1 MSALDLEAPAAAPSL
16 CLFGA
21 PAFTLLGREIAF
33 TAERPFQLLGYLA
46 CRGGWVPRDE
56 LADLL
61 YPARPLDAARSN
73 LRKVLHLARRI
84 EGVGDIEQHGELLRW
99 QPDSDLQ
106 RFEDACNRQQFA
118 AAVALYGGPLL
129 QGFEA
134 GWPADAAAWLLAER
148 QRLESRWHEACL
160 RQLERLQAEPAAAA
174 QLAQKLLRHDP
185 LDEQALAAYA
195 RGQAALGRQADAL
208 EALAGYSRRVAGQL
222 GVEPSLGLQ
231 RLAQELRAE
240 ANQVEARRHS
250 PSSVAPGAL
259 FRPIGLVGRRH
270 ELALITA
277 RLADPQ
283 VRLLTLLGPA
293 GIGKS
298 ALARAAMQAAGSA
311 PAGYTGGQAWVS
323 LEGVAVNDAV
333 PARIAAALG
342 LEIAPGS
349 APWDALAQALGAA
362 RAANGRRLVVL
373 DNAEPLIDTPGAP
386 GPTDT
391 PGAAGIRDTT
401 PPPFGNALSQLLAA
415 CPALT
420 LLITSRSALG
430 TDVESRLPIEGLPLP
445 DADET
450 DPEVLLANDA
460 VRLFVERAQP
470 LAPGFD
476 LAREAAAVVRLVHA
490 VHGLPLALE
499 LLAPWRRLMP
509 APEIVSELE
518 TSLEVLDGHDADRG
532 VRASFE
538 RSWRMLGVA
547 EQRVLSQM
555 ALLPAPVSRAMA
567 RQVLEA
573 PLPVLAALVDRSLVH
588 AEGDGCFTLHP
599 LIRRLAAPHAGD
611 AAALRARHAHDVAR
625 RLHRPDAPQ
634 SEMLAAV
641 AAEIDH
647 ARAAWDWAVAAC
659 DASVLQGLAGALAV
673 HERFRAASGQRI
685 AAFEAAVQALDTL
698 APQGPAPLPVATALA
713 RVLAGLA
720 DLHYG
725 VGALDAA
732 EASALR
738 CTALANELPDDG
750 PLADAMLT
758 LNSVH
763 WQRGD
768 YEGAMQ
774 WIERY
779 REHAVRSG
787 SRLREAH
794 ALTSRGLALTEMG
807 RHDEALQSCQAARVL
822 LHAIGETVWL
832 PTLLNNMGNLL
843 RMMGRRD
850 EAVEAL
856 QEGLHWARRHA
867 MVNDRPHLLTNLA
880 IAQEDLGDA
889 QAALATV
896 TQALAEATEHGEPNL
911 RLYALLTQG
920 RVRAICDRSAVP
932 AMKSVWLALGVAE
945 SLGLAWTQHD
955 CVITAGRIWAFAG
968 DVQRGAALL
977 QWVIA
982 QADAHESCHK
992 AAQSRLDKMGLDA
1005 AALDAAAR
1013 SLPARLPMPAVL
1025 ATLPGRYD

>member
-1 MSALDLEAPAAAPSL
+1 MSALEVEAPAAAPSL
-16 CLFGA
+16 CLLGA
-21 PAFTLLGREIAF
+21 PALTLVGREIAF

-61 YPARPLDAARSN
+61 YPARPLEAARSN

-106 RFEDACNRQQFA
+106 RFESACNRQLFE

-129 QGFEA
+129 QGLEA
-134 GWPADAAAWLLAER
+134 GWPTEAAAWLAAER

-160 RQLERLQAEPAAAA
+160 RRLEQLHAEPAAAA
-174 QLAQKLLRHDP
+174 QLAQRLLRHDP
-185 LDEQALAAYA
+185 LDEVALAAFA
-195 RGQAALGRQADAL
+195 RAQAALGRHADAL
-208 EALAGYSRRVAGQL
+208 DALAGYNRRVAGQL

-240 ANQVEARRHS
+240 AARAG
-250 PSSVAPGAL
+250 PASSAAPGSGHAH
-259 FRPIGLVGRRH
+259 PPGLVGRRH
-270 ELALITA
+270 ELAQIA
-277 RLADPQ
+277 DRLAEPQ
-283 VRLLTLLGPA
+283 LRLLTLLGPA

-298 ALARAAMQAAGSA
+298 ALARTALQAAGSV
-311 PAGYTGGQAWVS
+311 PAAFPGGRTWVA
-323 LEGVAVNDAV
+323 LEGVAGSGAV

-342 LEIAPGS
+342 REIAPGS
-349 APWDALAQALGAA
+349 TPWDALAQALGVAGAPAA
-362 RAANGRRLVVL
+362 RRLIVL
-373 DNAEPLIDTPGAP
+373 DNAEPLIDA
-386 GPTDT
+386 
-391 PGAAGIRDTT
+391 PGAADT
-401 PPPFGNALSQLLAA
+401 PLAAALERLLMA

-420 LLITSRSALG
+420 LLVTSRSALG
-430 TDVESRLPIEGLPLP
+430 IETEMRLPLGGLPLP

-470 LAPGFD
+470 LAPAFD

-490 VHGLPLALE
+490 VDGLPLALE

-509 APEIVSELE
+509 AHEIVREIE
-518 TSLEVLDGHDADRG
+518 ASLEVLDGRDADRG

-538 RSWRMLGVA
+538 RSWRMLGAA

-599 LIRRLAAPHAGD
+599 LVRRLAAPHAPD
-611 AAALRARHAHDVAR
+611 AAAVRARHARDVSR
-625 RLHRPDAPQ
+625 RLHRPNAPQ
-634 SEMLAAV
+634 AEMLAAV

-647 ARAAWDWAVAAC
+647 ARAAWDWAVQARDGA
-659 DASVLQGLAGALAV
+659 VLHGLAGALAV
-673 HERFRAASGQRI
+673 HERMRGAAGQGI
-685 AAFEAAVQALDTL
+685 AAFEAAVQALDSRAAT
-698 APQGPAPLPVATALA
+698 APAAVPVATALA
-713 RVLAGLA
+713 QVLAGLA

-725 VGALDAA
+725 AGALDAA
-732 EASALR
+732 EACALR
-738 CTALANELPDDG
+738 CTELAGHLPDDG

-768 YEGAMQ
+768 YEAAMH
-774 WIERY
+774 WVERY
-779 REHAVRSG
+779 REQAVRSG

-794 ALTSRGLALTEMG
+794 ALTSRGLLLTEAG
-807 RHDEALQSCQAARVL
+807 RHDEALQACQAARAL
-822 LHAIGETVWL
+822 LHAIGETVFL
-832 PTLLNNMGNLL
+832 PTPLNNMGNLL
-843 RMMGRRD
+843 RKMGRRD

-856 QEGLHWARRHA
+856 QEGLHWAKHHGT
-867 MVNDRPHLLTNLA
+867 VNDRPHLLTNLA
-880 IAQEDLGDA
+880 IAQEDLGEA

-896 TQALAEATEHGEPNL
+896 TQALAEATEHGEPHL
-911 RLYALLTQG
+911 RLYALLTEG

-932 AMKSVWLALGVAE
+932 AMKSVWQALGMAE

-955 CVITAGRIWAFAG
+955 CVITAGRIWGHAG
-968 DVQRGAALL
+968 DAQRGAGLL

-992 AAQSRLDKMGLDA
+992 AARLRLDALALDT
-1005 AALDAAAR
+1005 AALEAAAR
-1013 SLPARLPMPAVL
+1013 ALPGTLPMPAVL